1 MCIWSTYLKEFK
13 KTAIKDIVLQP
24 IHTRIKLNEENNV
37 YNGLAEKFAEP
48 ESKYYDVIYMDPPYN
63 HRQYSANYS
72 PLNYIA
78 QYYKNVVLKG
88 KTALINNYNK
98 SYFCKK
104 TEVKKVFTDLI
115 NGVKCNYLIISYNN
129 EGLLSREEFQKILV
143 KKGFVKL
150 YKIQYTKFKAQQSV
164 DKKFVEEYLW
174 VVDTTKKGN
183 FIVEIDI
190 EMLK

>member
-1 MCIWSTYLKEFK
+1 M
-13 KTAIKDIVLQP
+13 
-24 IHTRIKLNEENNV
+24 
-37 YNGLAEKFAEP
+37 
-48 ESKYYDVIYMDPPYN
+48 
-63 HRQYSANYS
+63 
-72 PLNYIA
+72 
-78 QYYKNVVLKG
+78 
-88 KTALINNYNK
+88 
-98 SYFCKK
+98 
-104 TEVKKVFTDLI
+104 
-115 NGVKCNYLIISYNN
+115 
-129 EGLLSREEFQKILV
+129 